1 MSLQLF
7 FQLLING
14 LFFGGV
20 YALLAI
26 GLTLIYGVMKL
37 TNFAHGEM
45 VMLGMYLS
53 FWAFNLFGLDPY
65 ISALIVAA
73 IMFVF
78 GGIVQHVLI
87 KRVLDTEPMN
97 QIMVTMGL
105 STILYSGVQLLWSA
119 NTRTVD
125 VAYRA
130 KSFNIGG
137 LILNIPRAVTFVIA
151 MLLALLLYMFIQHSK
166 MGKAMRAA
174 SQNRVSAVLMGI
186 DVKKIYILAFGIGTS
201 LAGIGGALITPF
213 QSMDPMIGQQFG
225 TLLFV
230 IVVMG
235 TMGNFLGALIGGM
248 IIGMVETFSG
258 FFIGAQSKQLVT
270 LLLFVVVLLFKPS
283 GIFGGKKE

>member
-1 MSLQLF
+1 MSIQLLL
-7 FQLLING
+7 QLLING

-26 GLTLIYGVMKL
+26 GLTMIYGVMKL

-53 FWAFNLFGLDPY
+53 FWGFHLFGLDPY
-65 ISALIVAA
+65 LSAVLVAI
-73 IMFVF
+73 IMFIF
-78 GGIVQHVLI
+78 GGIIEYVLI
-87 KRVLDTEPMN
+87 RRVLDSEPMS
-97 QIMVTMGL
+97 QLMLTMGI
-105 STILYSGVQLLWSA
+105 STLVYSGVQFFWSA

-130 KSFNIGG
+130 QSFNLGG
-137 LILNIPRAVTFVIA
+137 IILNIPRTITFFIA
-151 MLLALLLYMFIQHSK
+151 MILALLLFVFIKYSK

-174 SQNRVSAVLMGI
+174 SQNRVSATLMGI
-186 DVKKIYILAFGIGTS
+186 DVKKIYILAFGLGTA

-213 QSMDPMIGQQFG
+213 QSMDPMIGQQYSV
-225 TLLFV
+225 LLFV

-235 TMGNFLGALIGGM
+235 TMGNFLGALIGGI

-258 FFIGAQSKQLVT
+258 FFVGAQSKQLVT